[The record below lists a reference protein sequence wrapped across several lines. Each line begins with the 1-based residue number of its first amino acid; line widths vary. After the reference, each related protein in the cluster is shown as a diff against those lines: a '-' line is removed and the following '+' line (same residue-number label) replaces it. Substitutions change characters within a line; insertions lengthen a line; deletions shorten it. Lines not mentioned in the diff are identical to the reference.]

1 LAYHL
6 IDAVT
11 GSAILNGLRLLW
23 LSQLERIEM
32 KIAIRIVDG
41 ATGTMSLFAVVRNH
55 PAIIT
60 KYYNMA
66 RATFPQYS
74 SNWVSLKEW
83 SLK

>member
-1 LAYHL
+1 M
-6 IDAVT
+6 
-11 GSAILNGLRLLW
+11 
-23 LSQLERIEM
+23 M
-32 KIAIRIVDG
+32 KTAIRIVDG